1 MSTWFGSPAAGA
13 ASPTRR
19 PSIWSPPRSSA
30 AAWRRSASRW
40 PSTSRV
46 PRPRRSST
54 SRTNATPPCSTPG
67 AASRRCRSASR
78 SSCSRRRCRCGS
90 RSSSSASTSS
100 AKATCSSPTTRTTA
114 AVTSPTTTC
123 SRRSS
128 RPIPTAPGGRR
139 MVLIASIQCHHG
151 DTGGGVPGG
160 YNITATDIW
169 GEGVRWPVVKVL
181 DRGVE
186 RRDVLYAL
194 QANNR
199 IPSYI
204 GDLRAQIGVRAAR
217 RAAARRHHRPL
228 RRRRGRGVRRLH
240 DRLRGPPLPRG
251 GRGVARRR
259 VRGRL
264 VRRPRPARQPRHPSA
279 REGHASRATS
289 STIDFTGTD
298 TRNELQAWSTFGNT
312 RGYTVGQIAAMMDPE
327 IPKNEG
333 FFEQI
338 KLVVPKGCVLNPE
351 PGKPVSAGTHHPGA
365 DVGEVIA
372 KAMQYVL
379 PDRAVP
385 QTYKTGIPTII
396 VGVDPRTGASF
407 TDHSA
412 EVYSGWCNAS
422 KGMDAWGALNASF
435 GNLWKATAE
444 INESLYPHVQWSRD
458 YRTDARR
465 TRRVARHLRLALRE
479 GSARRREGLHVRRR
493 HEVPDARHL
502 RRRDG
507 SPNEMIIRYGSDD
520 EFKVEAHR
528 RVGADPRRRT
538 HHVRLRRR
546 RRLGRP
552 ARPRPAG
559 RARRRARRVRVGR
572 GREPR
577 LRRRAHGSLED
588 LTLEIDEVGTHAL
601 REQMRAERTP
611 AETAEHGLS
620 RRGRR
625 RGDVHRPH
633 LRHARRARSCS
644 TRRRRRSTTSRP
656 A

>member
-1 MSTWFGSPAAGA
+1 MTNVDLVRLAGSRGRISDA
-13 ASPTRR
+13 PTVDLVTAEVIRGGMETVCFEM
-19 PSIWSPPRSSA
+19 A
-30 AAWRRSASRW
+30 EY
-40 PSTSRV
+40 V
-46 PRPRRSST
+46 
-54 SRTNATPPCSTPG
+54 SRTATTPILNQSNERNDTVLDARGRLAALSVGIPQFMLTSTLPVRFALEFLG
-67 AASRRCRSASR
+67 VAEFREGDVFVANDPYHGGGHLPDYNVFAPVFASDPA
-78 SSCSRRRCRCGS
+78 
-90 RSSSSASTSS
+90 
-100 AKATCSSPTTRTTA
+100 
-114 AVTSPTTTC
+114 
-123 SRRSS
+123 
-128 RPIPTAPGGRR
+128 APGGRR

-204 GDLRAQIGVRAAR
+204 GDLHAQIGSAQLGAQRLGELIDRYGVEAIEESVDYMIDYAAR
-217 RAAARRHHRPL
+217 RFREEVAQWPDGEYEADSYVDHDPL
-228 RRRRGRGVRRLH
+228 GNPDIHLH
-240 DRLRGPPLPRG
+240 VKVSVKGDEL
-251 GRGVARRR
+251 
-259 VRGRL
+259 
-264 VRRPRPARQPRHPSA
+264 
-279 REGHASRATS
+279 
-289 STIDFTGTD
+289 TIDFTGTD
-298 TRNELQAWSTFGNT
+298 TRNELQSWSTFGNT

-338 KLVVPKGCVLNPE
+338 KLVVPKGCLLNPE

-444 INESLYPHVQWSRD
+444 INESLYPHIQWSRD
-458 YRTDARR
+458 YRTDGGGPGQWRGIC
-465 TRRVARHLRLALRE
+465 
-479 GSARRREGLHVRRR
+479 GSHYEK
-493 HEVPDARHL
+493 EVVVDAKVYTYVVGMKYPMPGICGGA
-502 RRRDG
+502 DG
-507 SPNEMIIRYGSDD
+507 SPNEMIIRYRSDD
-520 EFKVEAHR
+520 EFKVKHTADWVPIHAGERIMYDYGGGGGWGDPLLRDPQAVLDDVIDEYVSV
-528 RVGADPRRRT
+528 VGASRDYGVVLT
-538 HHVRLRRR
+538 
-546 RRLGRP
+546 
-552 ARPRPAG
+552 
-559 RARRRARRVRVGR
+559 
-572 GREPR
+572 
-577 LRRRAHGSLED
+577 GSLEE
-588 LTLEIDEVGTHAL
+588 LTLEVDEVGTHAL
-601 REQMRAERTP
+601 RERMRAER
-611 AETAEHGLS
+611 A
-620 RRGRR
+620 
-625 RGDVHRPH
+625 
-633 LRHARRARSCS
+633 
-644 TRRRRRSTTSRP
+644 
-656 A
+656 